1 SWFHRGIHWKV
12 GMENKFRFW
21 EDAWVEG
28 ECLANKFPRLYLL
41 SEQKKKVIS
50 EMGFLRDEGWCWDLV
65 WRRHLFEWE
74 GELCFQLT
82 SFLENV

>member
-1 SWFHRGIHWKV
+1 MKIGVRELFTHGEGDGSLLV

-50 EMGFLRDEGWCWDLV
+50 EMGFLSLALIR
-65 WRRHLFEWE
+65 
-74 GELCFQLT
+74 T
-82 SFLENV
+82 